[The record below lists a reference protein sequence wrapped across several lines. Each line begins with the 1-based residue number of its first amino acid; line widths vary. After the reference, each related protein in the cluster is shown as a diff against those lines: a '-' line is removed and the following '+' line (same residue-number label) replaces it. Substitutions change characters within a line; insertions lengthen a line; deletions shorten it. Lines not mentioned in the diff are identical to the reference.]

1 MTVLTT
7 SNFQGATNPLTGGR
21 DGAVVSAPPS
31 HKCGPGSIPAWCHMW
46 VEFVVGSLLATR
58 VFLWVV
64 QFSSLRKNQHLQ
76 FQFDQDRGH
85 I

>member
-21 DGAVVSAPPS
+21 DGAVVSAHPS
-31 HKCGPGSIPAWCHMW
+31 HKCSPGSIPAWCHMW
-46 VEFVVGSLLATR
+46 VEFVVGSHLATR
-58 VFLWVV
+58 VFLRVPP
-64 QFSSLRKNQHLQ
+64 SAKTNTSKY
-76 FQFDQDRGH
+76 QFDQDRGH